1 MNNISALEQLQ
12 ELLLANDRDAVQR
25 LRDELAE
32 LNFDVTDSKSDI
44 SQLKKLLDELHENWE
59 DPDRLGNRLDPLLNL
74 KIQEIKSNF
83 SQLLATKY
91 ATL

>member
-32 LNFDVTDSKSDI
+32 LNFDVTDF
-44 SQLKKLLDELHENWE
+44 EE
-59 DPDRLGNRLDPLLNL
+59 
-74 KIQEIKSNF
+74 
-83 SQLLATKY
+83 
-91 ATL
+91 